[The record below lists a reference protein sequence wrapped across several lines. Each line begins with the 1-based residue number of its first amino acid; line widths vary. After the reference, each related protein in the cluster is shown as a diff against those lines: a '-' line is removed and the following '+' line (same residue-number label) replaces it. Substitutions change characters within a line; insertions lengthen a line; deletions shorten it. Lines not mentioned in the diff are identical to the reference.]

1 MGDISIVTLGVIG
14 LNILVSWK
22 GFNDHAFF
30 DKYKFQVGSI
40 IHNKEYY
47 RILSSG
53 FLHVDFTHLL
63 FNMLTL
69 YFFANTVIGF
79 FASPEGFLFGDFS
92 QGNLKMGYGMFLLIF
107 LVAVIGGNLLSLLIH
122 KKENYYSAVGAS
134 GGVTGILFA
143 AIAAFPE
150 MELRLLFAIP
160 IPAWVFGILYLGYSV
175 YGMRTNLG
183 NIGHSAHLGGAIV
196 GMLATVI
203 YYPAILQINTYYI
216 IGMILPLIVL
226 FGMVLKIIESNK
238 NI

>member
-1 MGDISIVTLGVIG
+1 MGDISIVALGVIG

-22 GFNDHAFF
+22 GFNDHVFF

-203 YYPAILQINTYYI
+203 YYPVILQINTYYI

-226 FGMVLKIIESNK
+226 FGMVLKDNRK
-238 NI
+238 

>member
-1 MGDISIVTLGVIG
+1 MGDISIVALGVIG

-226 FGMVLKIIESNK
+226 FGMVLKDNRK
-238 NI
+238 

>member
-1 MGDISIVTLGVIG
+1 MGDISLVVLAVIG
-14 LNILVSWK
+14 VNVLVSWK

-30 DKYKFQVGSI
+30 DKYKFQIGFI
-40 IHNKEYY
+40 LHHKEYY

-69 YFFANTVIGF
+69 YFFANPVIAF

-92 QGNLKMGYGMFLLIF
+92 NAKLNIGYGMFLLVF
-107 LVAVIGGNLLSLLIH
+107 LAAVIGGNLLSVLIH
-122 KKENYYSAVGAS
+122 KKENFYSAVGAS

-150 MELRLLFAIP
+150 MELRLFFALP
-160 IPAWVFGILYLGYSV
+160 IPAWIFAILYLGYSV
-175 YGMRTNLG
+175 YGMKTNLG

-196 GMLATVI
+196 GMLTAI
-203 YYPAILQINTYYI
+203 LFYPTILQINTYYI
-216 IGMILPLIVL
+216 LGMMLPLIVL
-226 FGMVLKIIESNK
+226 FIMILKEHRK
-238 NI
+238 